1 MIEKLAPGIVQQAL
15 LVGARADLCPPSGA
29 GPLSIPCVVSAW
41 SGNTIMVTLA
51 STGPDQVLNP
61 GMEVKLVSHRLD
73 GVYHLHGKVQEQE
86 GKAKK
91 VAPGPNTVVIEV
103 NFDLARRIQG
113 RSFYRL
119 SGSWPAVICIRP
131 PASEKEVTACLH
143 RAQAWNLSGGG
154 ALVEDFD
161 NSLAEGVRFS
171 LFIEI
176 DDGGP
181 PMRLDARVVRQ
192 DNGSG
197 IGSVLWGTRF
207 VNINQEDEA
216 RILRHLHA
224 RIRNRF
230 MAEAGSG
237 SA

>member
-1 MIEKLAPGIVQQAL
+1 
-15 LVGARADLCPPSGA
+15 
-29 GPLSIPCVVSAW
+29 
-41 SGNTIMVTLA
+41 MVTLA
-51 STGPDQVLNP
+51 STRPDQVLTP

-73 GVYHLHGKVQEQE
+73 GVYHLHGKVQDPR
-86 GKAKK
+86 GKRRGS
-91 VAPGPNTVVIEV
+91 APVPNTVVIEV
-103 NFDLARRIQG
+103 DFDLARRIQG

-131 PASEKEVTACLH
+131 PASEAEVAACLH

-161 NSLAEGVRFS
+161 RSLAEGVRFT
-171 LFIEI
+171 LFLEI

-181 PMRLDARVVRQ
+181 PMRLEARVVRY

-207 VNINQEDEA
+207 INISPEDEA

-224 RIRNRF
+224 RIRSRF
-230 MAEAGSG
+230 MAEAGSD